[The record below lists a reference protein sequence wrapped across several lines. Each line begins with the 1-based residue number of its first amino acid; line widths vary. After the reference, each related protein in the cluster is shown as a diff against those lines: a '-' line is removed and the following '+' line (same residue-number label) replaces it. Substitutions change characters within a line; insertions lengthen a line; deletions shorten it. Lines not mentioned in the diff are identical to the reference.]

1 MAGKTGQ
8 NTVRIIGGAWRRRV
22 LSFPD
27 QPGLRPTP
35 DRVRETVFNWLG
47 QTLDGLSVLDLFAGS
62 GAMGFEAASRGARRA
77 LLVEKASKVAA
88 SLNQH
93 RQTLQ
98 MSQVEVVCAD
108 ALTWLAH
115 GQESF
120 DVIFLDPPF
129 ASDLLLRV
137 LPLAAARVREGGYL
151 YIECA
156 QWPELAGWDVVRSGR
171 AGMVHYGLLQRATV

>member
-1 MAGKTGQ
+1 MAGRTGQ
-8 NTVRIIGGAWRRRV
+8 NTVRIIGGVWRRRV

-62 GAMGFEAASRGARRA
+62 GAMGFEAASRGARRVT
-77 LLVEKASKVAA
+77 LVEKASKVAA

-93 RQTLQ
+93 RQALQ
-98 MSQVEVVCAD
+98 MNQVEVVCAD
-108 ALTWLAH
+108 ALAWLAH
-115 GQESF
+115 GQERF

-129 ASDLLLRV
+129 ASDLLSRV
-137 LPLAAARVREGGYL
+137 LSLAAGRVGDGGYL

-156 QWPELAGWDVVRSGR
+156 QWPELDGWEVVRSGR
-171 AGMVHYGLLQRATV
+171 AGVVRYGLLQRAAV